1 MISVRQA
8 CQHLADGDASAAVA
22 ETLPE
27 EGVAEID
34 LAADTPEGGGNG
46 KAVNAD
52 GAGGD
57 DTLVNADGGD
67 GDGVGGDADVEVEAG
82 GSKGGS
88 NGGEVGGHG
97 KDADG
102 DGEGEGVEEGGG
114 GGDGVPIS
122 VSCSEDGKTVAV
134 VVSG

>member
-8 CQHLADGDASAAVA
+8 CQDLADGDASAAAA
-22 ETLPE
+22 EALPE

-34 LAADTPEGGGNG
+34 LAADTPEGGGDG
-46 KAVNAD
+46 KGAIAD
-52 GAGGD
+52 GEGG
-57 DTLVNADGGD
+57 GR
-67 GDGVGGDADVEVEAG
+67 VGGDAQAGVEAG

-88 NGGEVGGHG
+88 NGGEEGE
-97 KDADG
+97 DADG
-102 DGEGEGVEEGGG
+102 DADGEGGG

-122 VSCSEDGKTVAV
+122 VSCSEDGKTVAI